1 MSAKSKYARRTRR
14 KTGIRKKVTG
24 TTERPRLSV
33 FRSLKHIYV
42 QAIDDSTGA
51 TVAHASSLNDE
62 IVAGLLA
69 ADAGG
74 KVPVGYAVGRALAQR
89 LKERSV
95 AGAVFDRNGYLFHGR
110 VKAVADGVREE
121 GIAL

>member
-1 MSAKSKYARRTRR
+1 M
-14 KTGIRKKVTG
+14 TG